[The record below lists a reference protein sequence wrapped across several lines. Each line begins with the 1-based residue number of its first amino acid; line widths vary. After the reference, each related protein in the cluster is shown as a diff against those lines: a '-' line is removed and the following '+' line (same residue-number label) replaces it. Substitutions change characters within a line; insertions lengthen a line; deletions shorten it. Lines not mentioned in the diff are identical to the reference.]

1 MTDPRRGTAWL
12 AAFALGLATS
22 SRADDACIDDLVAVA
37 DGSTGRLTSA
47 RQRVRRMYGDR
58 GRASQRAQELLDQ
71 AASRVALQAIPSD
84 SGTLATTS

>member
-1 MTDPRRGTAWL
+1 MIDQRRGTAWL

-22 SRADDACIDDLVAVA
+22 SRPDDDCVDDLVAVS

-58 GRASQRAQELLDQ
+58 GRASQRAQELLDRAAVRIARQ
-71 AASRVALQAIPSD
+71 AAADPSG
-84 SGTLATTS
+84 SLATTS